1 MIALARS
8 VIEAARLLELSS
20 DDLIDPDAAV
30 RILEGIALELDR
42 TDDAER
48 TALRE
53 ALDELIGEEIAGRD
67 GSPPRQEVVGF
78 YESFMENFSLE
89 ERID

>member
-8 VIEAARLLELSS
+8 VIEAARFLELSS

-30 RILEGIALELDR
+30 KILESIALELVR
-42 TDDAER
+42 SDDAER

-53 ALDELIGEEIAGRD
+53 ALDELIGEELAGRE
-67 GSPPRQEVVGF
+67 GCPSRQEVVDF
-78 YESFMENFSLE
+78 YESFMENFGLE
-89 ERID
+89 EGV